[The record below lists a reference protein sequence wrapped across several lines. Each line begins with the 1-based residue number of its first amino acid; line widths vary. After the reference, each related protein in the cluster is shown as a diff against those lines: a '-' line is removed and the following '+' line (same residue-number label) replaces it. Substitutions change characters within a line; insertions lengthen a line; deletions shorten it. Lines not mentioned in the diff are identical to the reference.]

1 MPPQIGISN
10 SVAASPDCLRD
21 QNRRNECRKGTT
33 PVERTSAWVR
43 RQLYAGEPV
52 FRDGVGCDLSWLHRK
67 SITGRFRQEH
77 SIPWWLSRASFPTEL
92 SVPASLWRPSNSPRV
107 EVQPSPGTSGTQA
120 RAREFQNSGILPF
133 RELYRK

>member
-10 SVAASPDCLRD
+10 SIAAGPDCLRD

-33 PVERTSAWVR
+33 PVERTSGWIKR
-43 RQLYAGEPV
+43 HLYSREAI

-77 SIPWWLSRASFPTEL
+77 SFPGRLSRASFLTEL
-92 SVPASLWRPSNSPRV
+92 SGPASLWRPSNSPRV
-107 EVQPSPGTSGTQA
+107 EVQPSPGTSGMQA
-120 RAREFQNSGILPF
+120 RARESQGSGIFSF